1 LRKKKG
7 NERIFELERRG
18 EREREEKKRVF
29 FFLSFITCTYLEG
42 VLVLGTRAEAV

>member
-1 LRKKKG
+1 LKEEG
-7 NERIFELERRG
+7 
-18 EREREEKKRVF
+18 REREKRRNES